1 MEKREPKIRRQI
13 PVQGRD
19 HPARR
24 QDLSARPEVGHQLS
38 RTQTFLTKYYE
49 PVRGSIDEDKRTG
62 HKIYRL
68 KGYTTVD
75 KINRRFQQER
85 NQRTLRQILTFL
97 MVVILMIILFAL
109 YNPITNLDEI
119 KKISGDQSFY
129 KKQHETEMTET
140 GLGFP

>member
-1 MEKREPKIRRQI
+1 MEKREPKIRRMT
-13 PVQGRD
+13 PGQGQEI
-19 HPARR
+19 PARK
-24 QDLSARPEVGHQLS
+24 QGFSASPEAGHLS

-85 NQRTLRQILTFL
+85 SQRTLRHILTFL
-97 MVVILMIILFAL
+97 MVVILLIILIAL

-119 KKISGDQSFY
+119 KKISGGQSFY
-129 KKQHETEMTET
+129 KKQHETEITET
-140 GLGFP
+140 GIRFP